1 MQEHKTIRKDTR
13 VYDHF
18 DGAGKW
24 YLLGTMTKVKKNGK
38 FDVHFDDDTT
48 ETNFA

>member
-1 MQEHKTIRKDTR
+1 MCQGTR
-13 VYDHF
+13 VYALF
-18 DGAGKW
+18 DGDGKW
-24 YLLGTMTKVKKNGK
+24 YLGTITKVKKNGK